1 MKTVKPGVKNEVR
14 IISFGIVFCLFFVF
28 MVSFMVSPSP
38 EGIGTHVKFFL
49 PPCALYKLTGLPC
62 PFCGATT
69 SFSLLA
75 KGEFLKG
82 FKTNPFAALIFVSG
96 ILVFVYSL
104 LCLVAGKAFKL
115 DSIISLI
122 KKGKW
127 FIISAL
133 CISWAYKVLDVV
145 GVF

>member
-1 MKTVKPGVKNEVR
+1 MKTVKTRVKSEVR
-14 IISFGIVFCLFFVF
+14 IISFGIVFGLFFVY
-28 MVSFMVSPSP
+28 MVSFMVSPSH

-49 PPCALYKLTGLPC
+49 PPCTLYKLTGLPC

-82 FKTNPFAALIFVSG
+82 FKANLFAGLLFISG

-104 LCLVAGKAFKL
+104 VCLAAGKAFKL

-133 CISWAYKVLDVV
+133 CISWAYKVLDMMR
-145 GVF
+145 VF

>member
-1 MKTVKPGVKNEVR
+1 MKTVKTGVKSEVR
-14 IISFGIVFCLFFVF
+14 IISFGIVFCLFFVY
-28 MVSFMVSPSP
+28 MVSFIVSPSP

-82 FKTNPFAALIFVSG
+82 FKANPFAALIFTSG

-104 LCLVAGKAFKL
+104 VCLAAGKVFKL

-122 KKGKW
+122 KRGKW

-133 CISWAYKVLDVV
+133 CISWVYKVLVMMRI
-145 GVF
+145 F

>member
-1 MKTVKPGVKNEVR
+1 MNTVKLCVKNEVR
-14 IISFGIVFCLFFVF
+14 IISAVVMVSLAFVYA
-28 MVSFMVSPSP
+28 VSFMVPPSP
-38 EGIGTHVKFFL
+38 EGVGTHVRFFL

-82 FKTNPFAALIFVSG
+82 LKANPFAVLVFVSG
-96 ILVFVYSL
+96 GFIFVYSL

-115 DSIISLI
+115 DSVISLI

-133 CISWAYKVLDVV
+133 CISWIYKVLDMA